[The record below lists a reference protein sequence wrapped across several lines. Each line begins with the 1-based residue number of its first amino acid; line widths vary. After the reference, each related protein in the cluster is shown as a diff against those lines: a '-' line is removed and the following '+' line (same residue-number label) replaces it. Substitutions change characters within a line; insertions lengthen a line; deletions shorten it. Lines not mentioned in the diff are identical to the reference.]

1 MSTEIQTYSHSQQ
14 YIPRYSSSKLGSATI
29 KMPAL
34 IQTQIPPPPKNESIA
49 RSMSRYRGN
58 RRVKTQANPSPVPMI
73 PSHQRLYLE
82 SQSSSGPYNEP
93 NLDLEAI
100 PCSTNQ
106 DAITRRCE
114 DSSQGKAVK
123 DTLRHVLAR
132 ATTASSQH
140 RGIRSL
146 PEGQRDLPN
155 LQQGSAPMARVRS
168 RNFSENAARP
178 EARYAVNGDDNRQ
191 AQLVRQEQTGDER
204 MKGAGEDERR
214 REELE
219 RTYDYRQRR
228 QSLRQGAQPTN
239 QPAIK
244 TEDLGFLSREHK
256 QRQPTS
262 RPILSTKKSFT
273 QRMAGSIS
281 KATGSDSRAE
291 LKRTISSPIP
301 IEPESVAPAPSPG
314 FDAPISAVN
323 AGERRVMVKCQDSVV
338 PITIT
343 PSTTPV
349 DVIRFASSKMPGVI
363 DPNSVI
369 LLESFKQ
376 VGLERPLRRYE
387 HIRDVL
393 NSWDSDEQNVLIVVP
408 SPTGGNGDDLDLRNV
423 SREQPG
429 DTSVY
434 LYHSQMP
441 GKWDKRWITLR
452 SDGQV
457 VLAKNLGGETT
468 NICHLSDFDIYAPTP
483 RQMAKKIKP
492 PKKVCFAVKSQQKS
506 SMFMSTANFV
516 HFFSTSDRR
525 LATSW
530 YRAVQE
536 WRSWYLVNVMGEGQ
550 KNIANAHTANIVHR
564 RNSIKVPAAA
574 NRVQDTIGSHQ
585 DLHSA
590 SAPTMGAAGPAQSN
604 RVRIKAVRDRG
615 TPPLSFPKKLT
626 KDALTGEATTRK
638 HGPTFIQSH
647 TEQAQEPEPFEPA
660 SLLGRT
666 YSQRQKAVQTQPNHC
681 TITIQQPNPS
691 IPPATSSNV
700 NSELKRSSS
709 QRQKPKPLIDLT
721 PKYIEPPQHSRKGR
735 GIIPNQLPPGGLV
748 DIATSPEIAIPIP
761 PTTSWRRPREESP
774 TTQRTHTLRGG
785 RPPYLSNPE
794 SPHTSPEHAGY
805 NSNDDIPA
813 FTGTGLLAKCG
824 KSQGGTGRGVM
835 SGDRQA
841 KGPMI
846 DVAEPSQF
854 VQGSLLAEMGEERG
868 VVVDREKRRTV
879 EVLVGEGV

>member
-1 MSTEIQTYSHSQQ
+1 MSTEVQTYPQSQQ
-14 YIPRYSSSKLGSATI
+14 HTPRYSPSTLGSSVIAT
-29 KMPAL
+29 MPAVV
-34 IQTQIPPPPKNESIA
+34 QTENPAPPRNETIA

-58 RRVKTQANPSPVPMI
+58 RRVKTQADPPPMPTNP
-73 PSHQRLYLE
+73 LYKRPHAE
-82 SQSSSGPYNEP
+82 PQSSSGPYNEP
-93 NLDLEAI
+93 DLDLEAI
-100 PCSTNQ
+100 P
-106 DAITRRCE
+106 RRRE
-114 DSSQGKAVK
+114 DSSQGKTVEDAP
-123 DTLRHVLAR
+123 RHVLAG
-132 ATTASSQH
+132 ATTASSQS

-146 PEGQRDLPN
+146 PEGQRDLSN
-155 LQQGSAPMARVRS
+155 LVQTSAPTAGVHP

-178 EARYAVNGDDNRQ
+178 EARYAVNGDDSCQ
-191 AQLVRQEQTGDER
+191 AQILCKEQTDGRR
-204 MKGAGEDERR
+204 MKGAGYDDRR

-219 RTYDYRQRR
+219 RTYGHRQRR
-228 QSLRQGAQPTN
+228 QSLRQGAQPIN

-244 TEDLGFLSREHK
+244 SEDLGFLSREHK

-291 LKRTISSPIP
+291 LKRTISFPIP
-301 IEPESVAPAPSPG
+301 IEPESVAPAPVPS

-323 AGERRVMVKCQDSVV
+323 AGERRVMVKCQDSVI

-349 DVIRFASSKMPGVI
+349 DVIRFASSKMPGII
-363 DPNSVI
+363 DPNSVV

-387 HIRDVL
+387 HIRNVL
-393 NSWDSDEQNVLIVVP
+393 NSWDNDEQNVLIVVP
-408 SPTGGNGDDLDLRNV
+408 SPTGGNDDDLDLRSV

-457 VLAKNLGGETT
+457 VLAKNLVGETT

-516 HFFSTSDRR
+516 HFFSTSDRK

-530 YRAVQE
+530 YKAVQE

-550 KNIANAHTANIVHR
+550 KKVANAHTANSIHR
-564 RNSIKVPAAA
+564 RNSIKAPAAA
-574 NRVQDTIGSHQ
+574 NSVQHTNGSHHG
-585 DLHSA
+585 LPFA
-590 SAPTMGAAGPAQSN
+590 PAPTMGAVGPAQSN
-604 RVRIKAVRDRG
+604 QIRVKAVRDRG
-615 TPPLSFPKKLT
+615 APPVSFPKRLT

-638 HGPTFIQSH
+638 HGPTLIQSH
-647 TEQAQEPEPFEPA
+647 AEQAQEPEPFEPA

-681 TITIQQPNPS
+681 PITVDYPNS
-691 IPPATSSNV
+691 GNSPATGSNAI
-700 NSELKRSSS
+700 NELKRSSS
-709 QRQKPKPLIDLT
+709 QRQKPRPLIDLT

-735 GIIPNQLPPGGLV
+735 GIIPKQLPPGGLV
-748 DIATSPEIAIPIP
+748 DIATSPETAIPIP
-761 PTTSWRRPREESP
+761 PTTSWRRPREGSP
-774 TTQRTHTLRGG
+774 ATQRTHTLRGT
-785 RPPYLSNPE
+785 RPSHLSNPE
-794 SPHTSPEHAGY
+794 SPHTSPERAAY

-813 FTGTGLLAKCG
+813 FTGAGLLAKTG
-824 KSQGGTGRGVM
+824 KSQGGTCTGRGVM

-846 DVAEPSQF
+846 DVVEPSQF
-854 VQGSLLAEMGEERG
+854 VQGSLLAGMGVGEKG
-868 VVVDREKRRTV
+868 VVVDREKWRTV
-879 EVLVGEGV
+879 DVLVGEGV